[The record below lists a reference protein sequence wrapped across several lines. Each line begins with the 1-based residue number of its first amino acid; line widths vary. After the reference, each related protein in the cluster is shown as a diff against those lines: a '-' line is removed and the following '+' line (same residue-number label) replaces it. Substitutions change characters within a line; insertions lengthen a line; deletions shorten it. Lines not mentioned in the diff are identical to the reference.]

1 MNKSTPTTPPKKPTN
16 GRTTP
21 ISGASKKPGLAARKP
36 GPENGYTPSYTPD
49 KDAIIPSSTNVENR
63 IDIPSTLT
71 TVSLSDLTQRIIDNA
86 SVLHPGVPL
95 KVVTAKAA
103 GSVCSYNA
111 LVASPKNPDRSTS
124 RWQVEVKGPVVN
136 MSRNHEEEAR
146 RQAMEVLLEDLER
159 KVAKELLER

>member
-1 MNKSTPTTPPKKPTN
+1 MNKSAPTAPPKKPTD

-21 ISGASKKPGLAARKP
+21 VNAAAKKSGLAVRKP
-36 GPENGYTPSYTPD
+36 GPESGYTPSYTAEKEATP
-49 KDAIIPSSTNVENR
+49 ATANVENR
-63 IDIPSTLT
+63 VDIPSSLT
-71 TVSLSDLTQRIIDNA
+71 TVSMSDLTQRIIDNA
-86 SVLHPGVPL
+86 SILHPGLPL

-103 GSVCSYNA
+103 GSGCSYNA
-111 LVASPKNPDRSTS
+111 LVASPKNPERSTS

-146 RQAMEVLLEDLER
+146 RQAMETLLEDLER